1 MLRYLLV
8 CWLLLLGLFGCNRK
22 PDIVLTRDDLKLADS
37 LFLVSR
43 AEWNIR
49 LEDSC
54 ENFRQKMLPIWTDSL
69 KELRL
74 SEINLMLEQYE
85 KTK

>member
-1 MLRYLLV
+1 MLRGIFV
-8 CWLLLLGLFGCNRK
+8 CWLLVWVLSACNRN

-43 AEWNIR
+43 NEWSVK

-54 ENFRQKMLPIWTDSL
+54 EIFRQKMLPIWTDSL